1 MLPLSSLYQNYFRK
15 MFLKSLRNTE
25 LTLIKLIVFPALLVS
40 GRLYMKYMVTCI
52 VTIKGELLIDRRKT
66 NNVNWK
72 AYR

>member
-25 LTLIKLIVFPALLVS
+25 LTLIKLIVFPGLLVS
-40 GRLYMKYMVTCI
+40 GRLYM
-52 VTIKGELLIDRRKT
+52 TIKGELLIDRRKT